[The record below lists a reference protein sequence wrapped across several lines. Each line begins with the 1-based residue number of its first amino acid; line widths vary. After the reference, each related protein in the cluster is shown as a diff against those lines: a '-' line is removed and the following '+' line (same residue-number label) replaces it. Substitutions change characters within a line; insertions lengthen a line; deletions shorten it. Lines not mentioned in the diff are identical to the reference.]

1 MDLGLRKCVLS
12 WSHVLI
18 RIEGK
23 SELCG
28 AQGGSL

>member
-1 MDLGLRKCVLS
+1 MELGLHKCLLS
-12 WSHVLI
+12 WNQVLI